1 MAETVSMC
9 MRRASIGR
17 DPTDGRQA
25 APDTTGDVS
34 QTEDGDWAARHARI
48 RPATDTPLV
57 RAEEPGDDWTARHG
71 RTRRS

>member
-1 MAETVSMC
+1 

-17 DPTDGRQA
+17 DTADGLDTA
-25 APDTTGDVS
+25 SDTTDRDAPR
-34 QTEDGDWAARHARI
+34 TEDGDWAARHART

-71 RTRRS
+71 RTRRT